1 MYLIPTGKDIN
12 WNLIWKRQAL
22 YPELEEELQKIALIA
37 DNFLKEKAGR
47 RLVRTT
53 ASLTST
59 WDDFKKVPY
68 ELNEKFLN
76 TLILK

>member
-1 MYLIPTGKDIN
+1 MYLIPAGKDID
-12 WNLIWKRQAL
+12 WKLIWKRQTL

-53 ASLTST
+53 ARLTST
-59 WDDFKKVPY
+59 WDELKKIPY
-68 ELNEKFLN
+68 ELNEKFFN
-76 TLILK
+76 TLISK